1 MHQRC
6 VSDFCIESYIPFFLP
21 SLSFP
26 RHSVDKDLIRKDSS
40 KILFGYN
47 YACVFI
53 KFGNLINACYV
64 IYPFINHLV
73 KYLKVHGV
81 TDLDLRILAR
91 PREYTF
97 LTFLNDS
104 KIGRYPVQ
112 RQRFPV
118 KKKNDSNF
126 TSTTWVCIASSRS
139 WNGQTEL
146 WLYDSVVASFQ
157 LYELTF
163 ERSFH
168 VFLRWFRVV
177 PEHCV
182 HGHHHTRSTKATLD
196 SVVLHH
202 ALLHGNISCIFFIKE
217 AIFPIITFFY
227 LNWNSD

>member
-81 TDLDLRILAR
+81 TDLDLRILAS
-91 PREYTF
+91 PREYTV

-118 KKKNDSNF
+118 KK
-126 TSTTWVCIASSRS
+126 W
-139 WNGQTEL
+139 Q
-146 WLYDSVVASFQ
+146 Q
-157 LYELTF
+157 LYMYTMSLY
-163 ERSFH
+163 
-168 VFLRWFRVV
+168 
-177 PEHCV
+177 
-182 HGHHHTRSTKATLD
+182 
-196 SVVLHH
+196 
-202 ALLHGNISCIFFIKE
+202 N
-217 AIFPIITFFY
+217 IITIMKWPNRALIIWFSRGKFSAVWANLRAPSPCLLAMVPGYSGTLCTWSSPYPEYKSHTGLRGSPSCFATWKHILHIFYQGSYFSYYNFF
-227 LNWNSD
+227 LS

>member
-1 MHQRC
+1 MFYECTCNKNVYRTF
-6 VSDFCIESYIPFFLP
+6 VLRVIYIPFFLP

-47 YACVFI
+47 NACIFI

-81 TDLDLRILAR
+81 TDLDLRILAS

-118 KKKNDSNF
+118 QKM
-126 TSTTWVCIASSRS
+126 TAI
-139 WNGQTEL
+139 L
-146 WLYDSVVASFQ
+146 
-157 LYELTF
+157 
-163 ERSFH
+163 H
-168 VFLRWFRVV
+168 V
-177 PEHCV
+177 
-182 HGHHHTRSTKATLD
+182 HHEF
-196 SVVLHH
+196 V
-202 ALLHGNISCIFFIKE
+202 
-217 AIFPIITFFY
+217 
-227 LNWNSD
+227 

>member
-81 TDLDLRILAR
+81 TDLDLRILAS

-97 LTFLNDS
+97 ITFLNDS

-118 KKKNDSNF
+118 KKM
-126 TSTTWVCIASSRS
+126 TAI
-139 WNGQTEL
+139 L
-146 WLYDSVVASFQ
+146 
-157 LYELTF
+157 
-163 ERSFH
+163 H
-168 VFLRWFRVV
+168 V
-177 PEHCV
+177 
-182 HGHHHTRSTKATLD
+182 HHEF
-196 SVVLHH
+196 V
-202 ALLHGNISCIFFIKE
+202 
-217 AIFPIITFFY
+217 
-227 LNWNSD
+227 

>member
-1 MHQRC
+1 MPVMSFTLLLTIWLNIWISPWSHRSRSQNFSKSTWIHSSYLFERLQNRPVPGTTTK
-6 VSDFCIESYIPFFLP
+6 VSC
-21 SLSFP
+21 
-26 RHSVDKDLIRKDSS
+26 
-40 KILFGYN
+40 
-47 YACVFI
+47 
-53 KFGNLINACYV
+53 
-64 IYPFINHLV
+64 
-73 KYLKVHGV
+73 
-81 TDLDLRILAR
+81 
-91 PREYTF
+91 
-97 LTFLNDS
+97 
-104 KIGRYPVQ
+104 Q
-112 RQRFPV
+112 
-118 KKKNDSNF
+118 KKNDSNF

-182 HGHHHTRSTKATLD
+182 HGHHHSRSTKAALD

>member
-81 TDLDLRILAR
+81 TDLDLRILASQ
-91 PREYTF
+91 RECTF
-97 LTFLNDS
+97 ITFLNDS

-118 KKKNDSNF
+118 KKM
-126 TSTTWVCIASSRS
+126 TTILHTCIYH
-139 WNGQTEL
+139 EF
-146 WLYDSVVASFQ
+146 V
-157 LYELTF
+157 
-163 ERSFH
+163 
-168 VFLRWFRVV
+168 
-177 PEHCV
+177 
-182 HGHHHTRSTKATLD
+182 
-196 SVVLHH
+196 
-202 ALLHGNISCIFFIKE
+202 
-217 AIFPIITFFY
+217 
-227 LNWNSD
+227 

>member
-6 VSDFCIESYIPFFLP
+6 VSEFCIESYIPFFLP

-40 KILFGYN
+40 KILFRYN

-81 TDLDLRILAR
+81 TDLDLRILASQ
-91 PREYTF
+91 REYTF
-97 LTFLNDS
+97 ITFLNDS

-118 KKKNDSNF
+118 QKKKWQQFYIYNMS
-126 TSTTWVCIASSRS
+126 
-139 WNGQTEL
+139 
-146 WLYDSVVASFQ
+146 LYS
-157 LYELTF
+157 
-163 ERSFH
+163 
-168 VFLRWFRVV
+168 
-177 PEHCV
+177 
-182 HGHHHTRSTKATLD
+182 
-196 SVVLHH
+196 
-202 ALLHGNISCIFFIKE
+202 
-217 AIFPIITFFY
+217 IITIMKWPNRALIIWFSRGKFSAVY
-227 LNWNSD
+227 MS